1 MELKLKKPIQYRF
14 SHKMQSLIKIF
25 KRDKYLYLLITP
37 GVIFFVL
44 FCYIPMYG
52 AIIAFKDFNPMKGIL
67 GSEWVG
73 LKWFLQFFHS
83 MYFMRLIKNTV
94 TLSLFSL
101 LWGFPIPII
110 FALMLNEIKD
120 GIFKR
125 ASQTISYLPH
135 FISIVVVVGIM
146 TNMLDPATGVVANFL
161 NSITGMD
168 INFLNDSS
176 WFRSLYVGSGVW
188 QEFGWNSIIYFAALS
203 SIDPTLYEA
212 ARIDGASRFKQII
225 HITIPGLLPTA
236 IILLILDSGNILSI
250 GFVKVNLMYSPATYD
265 VADVIST
272 YVYRGFLKSQ
282 YSFSAAVDLF
292 NSMANFI
299 VLVAV
304 NTLSRK
310 VSETSLW

>member
-1 MELKLKKPIQYRF
+1 
-14 SHKMQSLIKIF
+14 
-25 KRDKYLYLLITP
+25 
-37 GVIFFVL
+37 
-44 FCYIPMYG
+44 MYG